1 MGADWLKNYLP
12 RWSRCGLARDCSSRR
27 ECAEPG
33 EEKALLQATGC
44 DLRRRATKEGP
55 VPARKDLG
63 DC

>member
-1 MGADWLKNYLP
+1 MDWLAIVVVEEN
-12 RWSRCGLARDCSSRR
+12 
-27 ECAEPG
+27 AEPG
-33 EEKALLQATGC
+33 EEKALLRATGC